1 MLNSK
6 NKIIFYLTFLV
17 ILLGNQLK
25 AQILTIPSPPV
36 IGAKSYLLIDAT
48 TDYTI
53 ASLDPDLKLPPAS
66 ITKLM
71 TAYVVF
77 HALNNDQI
85 SLTDLVTVS
94 EKAWR
99 AEGSR
104 MFIEVG
110 KKVSV
115 ENLLM
120 GMIVQSGNDASIALA
135 EHIAGTE
142 MFFSD
147 LMNQYAQQ
155 LKMTNSYFMNA
166 SGLPDENHYST
177 ANDLAILAKAIINEF
192 PKFYELYSTKEFTYN
207 NIKQPNRNSLLWRDP
222 SVDGVKTGSTS
233 EAGYSLVSS
242 AKRNEMRI
250 ISVVLGTASS
260 KARIDGSQA
269 LLNFGYRFYV
279 TETLLNS
286 NDEFISVKTWKTEKD
301 SIALAVENNYITTLP
316 KGSSKR
322 IEYIKDLPEFIE
334 GPITKGQR
342 IGNLDIQLDGEIL
355 KTVALVALE
364 NNPNGSLIKQIQ
376 DTSRDPQMS
385 LIKTTQPNLPK
396 CNYDCI

>member
-48 TDYTI
+48 TNHTI

-301 SIALAVENNYITTLP
+301 SITLAVENNYITTLP

-355 KTVALVALE
+355 NTIPLVALE

-376 DTSRDPQMS
+376 DTIQ
-385 LIKTTQPNLPK
+385 LWFE
-396 CNYDCI
+396 

>member
-6 NKIIFYLTFLV
+6 YKIIFYLTFLV

-48 TDYTI
+48 TNHTI

-115 ENLLM
+115 EDLLM
-120 GMIVQSGNDASIALA
+120 GLIVQSGNDASIALA

-142 MFFSD
+142 MLFSD

-155 LKMTNSYFMNA
+155 LKMTNTYFMNA

-192 PKFYELYSTKEFTYN
+192 PKFYELYSTKEYTYN

-222 SVDGVKTGSTS
+222 SVDGIKTGSTS

-250 ISVVLGTASS
+250 ISVVLGAASS

-286 NDEFISVKTWKTEKD
+286 NDEFISVKTWKTEKA
-301 SIALAVENNYITTLP
+301 SIALAVESNYITTLP

-355 KTVALVALE
+355 KTIPLIALE

-376 DTSRDPQMS
+376 DTIQ
-385 LIKTTQPNLPK
+385 LWFE
-396 CNYDCI
+396 

>member
-48 TDYTI
+48 TNHTI

-177 ANDLAILAKAIINEF
+177 ANDLALLAKAIINEF

-222 SVDGVKTGSTS
+222 SVDGVKTGRTS

-376 DTSRDPQMS
+376 DTIQ
-385 LIKTTQPNLPK
+385 LWFE
-396 CNYDCI
+396 

>member
-48 TDYTI
+48 TNHTI

-115 ENLLM
+115 EDLLM
-120 GMIVQSGNDASIALA
+120 GLIVQSGNDASIALA

-142 MFFSD
+142 MLFSD
-147 LMNQYAQQ
+147 LMNQYAKQ
-155 LKMTNSYFMNA
+155 LKMTNTYFMNA

-192 PKFYELYSTKEFTYN
+192 PKFYELYSTKEYTYN

-222 SVDGVKTGSTS
+222 SVDGIKTGSTS

-286 NDEFISVKTWKTEKD
+286 NDEFISVKTWKTEKA
-301 SIALAVENNYITTLP
+301 SIALAVESNYITTLP

-334 GPITKGQR
+334 GPIIKGQR

-355 KTVALVALE
+355 KTIPLVALE

-376 DTSRDPQMS
+376 DTIQ
-385 LIKTTQPNLPK
+385 LWFE
-396 CNYDCI
+396 

>member
-48 TDYTI
+48 TNHTI

-115 ENLLM
+115 EDLLM
-120 GMIVQSGNDASIALA
+120 GMIVQSGNDSSIALA

-142 MFFSD
+142 MLFSD

-376 DTSRDPQMS
+376 DTIQ
-385 LIKTTQPNLPK
+385 LWFE
-396 CNYDCI
+396 

>member
-36 IGAKSYLLIDAT
+36 IGAKSYLLIDAA

-115 ENLLM
+115 EDLLM
-120 GMIVQSGNDASIALA
+120 GMIVQSGNDSSIALA

-142 MFFSD
+142 MLFSD

-222 SVDGVKTGSTS
+222 SVDGIKTGSTS

-286 NDEFISVKTWKTEKD
+286 SDEFINVKTWKTEKA
-301 SIALAVENNYITTLP
+301 SIGLAVENNYITTHP

-322 IEYIKDLPEFIE
+322 IEYITDLPEFIE

-342 IGNLDIQLDGEIL
+342 IGNLVIQLDGEIL
-355 KTVALVALE
+355 NTIPLVALE

-376 DTSRDPQMS
+376 DTIQ
-385 LIKTTQPNLPK
+385 LWFE
-396 CNYDCI
+396 

>member
-115 ENLLM
+115 EDLLM
-120 GMIVQSGNDASIALA
+120 GMIVQSGNDSSIALA

-142 MFFSD
+142 MLFSD

-222 SVDGVKTGSTS
+222 SVDGIKTGSTS

-286 NDEFISVKTWKTEKD
+286 NDEFINVKTWKTEKA
-301 SIALAVENNYITTLP
+301 SIGLAVENNYITTLP

-342 IGNLDIQLDGEIL
+342 IGNLVIQLDGEIL
-355 KTVALVALE
+355 NTIPLVALE

-376 DTSRDPQMS
+376 DTIQ
-385 LIKTTQPNLPK
+385 LWFE
-396 CNYDCI
+396 

>member
-48 TDYTI
+48 TNHTI

-115 ENLLM
+115 EDLLM
-120 GMIVQSGNDASIALA
+120 GLIVQSGNDASIALA

-142 MFFSD
+142 MLFSD

-155 LKMTNSYFMNA
+155 LKMTNTYFMNA

-192 PKFYELYSTKEFTYN
+192 PKFYELYSTKEYTYN

-222 SVDGVKTGSTS
+222 SVDGIKTGSTS

-286 NDEFISVKTWKTEKD
+286 NDEFISVKTWKTEKA
-301 SIALAVENNYITTLP
+301 SIALAVESNYITTLP

-322 IEYIKDLPEFIE
+322 IQYIKDLPEFIE
-334 GPITKGQR
+334 GPITKGQQ

-355 KTVALVALE
+355 KTIPLVALE

-376 DTSRDPQMS
+376 DTIQ
-385 LIKTTQPNLPK
+385 LWFE
-396 CNYDCI
+396 

>member
-48 TDYTI
+48 TNHTI

-115 ENLLM
+115 EDLLM
-120 GMIVQSGNDASIALA
+120 GLIVQSGNDASIALA

-142 MFFSD
+142 MLFSD
-147 LMNQYAQQ
+147 LMNQYAKQ
-155 LKMTNSYFMNA
+155 LKMTNTYFMNA

-192 PKFYELYSTKEFTYN
+192 PKFYELYSTKEYTYN

-222 SVDGVKTGSTS
+222 SVDGIKTGSTS

-286 NDEFISVKTWKTEKD
+286 NDEFISVKTWKTEKT
-301 SIALAVENNYITTLP
+301 SIALAVENNYIATLP

-355 KTVALVALE
+355 KTIPLVALE

-376 DTSRDPQMS
+376 DTIQ
-385 LIKTTQPNLPK
+385 LWFE
-396 CNYDCI
+396 

>member
-48 TDYTI
+48 TNHTI

-222 SVDGVKTGSTS
+222 SVDGLKTGSTS

-242 AKRNEMRI
+242 AKKNEMRI

-376 DTSRDPQMS
+376 DTIQ
-385 LIKTTQPNLPK
+385 LWFE
-396 CNYDCI
+396 

>member
-36 IGAKSYLLIDAT
+36 IGAKSYLLIDAA

-115 ENLLM
+115 EDLLM

-142 MFFSD
+142 MLFSD

-222 SVDGVKTGSTS
+222 SVDGIKTGSTS

-286 NDEFISVKTWKTEKD
+286 NDEFINVKTWKTEKA
-301 SIALAVENNYITTLP
+301 SIGLAVENNYITTLP

-322 IEYIKDLPEFIE
+322 IEYITDLPEFIE

-342 IGNLDIQLDGEIL
+342 IGNLVIQLDGEIL
-355 KTVALVALE
+355 KTIPLVALE

-376 DTSRDPQMS
+376 DTIQ
-385 LIKTTQPNLPK
+385 LWFE
-396 CNYDCI
+396 

>member
-115 ENLLM
+115 EDLLM
-120 GMIVQSGNDASIALA
+120 GMIVQSGNDSSIALA

-142 MFFSD
+142 MLFSD

-222 SVDGVKTGSTS
+222 SVDGIKTGSTS

-286 NDEFISVKTWKTEKD
+286 NDEFINVKTWKTEKA
-301 SIALAVENNYITTLP
+301 SISLAVENNYITTLP
-316 KGSSKR
+316 KGNSKR

-342 IGNLDIQLDGEIL
+342 IGNLVIQLDGEIL
-355 KTVALVALE
+355 NTIPLVALE

-376 DTSRDPQMS
+376 DTIQ
-385 LIKTTQPNLPK
+385 LWFE
-396 CNYDCI
+396 

>member
-115 ENLLM
+115 EDLRM
-120 GMIVQSGNDASIALA
+120 GMIVQSGNDSSIALA

-142 MFFSD
+142 MLFSD
-147 LMNQYAQQ
+147 LMNQYAQL

-222 SVDGVKTGSTS
+222 SVDGIKTGSTS

-286 NDEFISVKTWKTEKD
+286 NDEFINVKTWKTEKA
-301 SIALAVENNYITTLP
+301 SISLAVENNYITTLP
-316 KGSSKR
+316 KGNSKS

-342 IGNLDIQLDGEIL
+342 IGNLVIQLDGEIL
-355 KTVALVALE
+355 NTIPLVALE

-376 DTSRDPQMS
+376 DTIQ
-385 LIKTTQPNLPK
+385 LWFE
-396 CNYDCI
+396 

>member
-17 ILLGNQLK
+17 ILLVNQLK

-110 KKVSV
+110 KKVTV
-115 ENLLM
+115 EDLLM

-142 MFFSD
+142 MLFSD

-155 LKMTNSYFMNA
+155 LKMTDSYFMNA

-222 SVDGVKTGSTS
+222 SVDGIKTGSTS

-286 NDEFISVKTWKTEKD
+286 NDEFINVKTWKTEKA
-301 SIALAVENNYITTLP
+301 SIALAVENNYIATLP

-322 IEYIKDLPEFIE
+322 IQYIKDLPEFIE
-334 GPITKGQR
+334 GPLTKGQR
-342 IGNLDIQLDGEIL
+342 IGNLDIQLDGETLQTIP
-355 KTVALVALE
+355 LVALE

-376 DTSRDPQMS
+376 DTIQ
-385 LIKTTQPNLPK
+385 LWFE
-396 CNYDCI
+396 

>member
-48 TDYTI
+48 TNHTI

-115 ENLLM
+115 EDLLM
-120 GMIVQSGNDASIALA
+120 GMIVQSGNDSSIALA

-142 MFFSD
+142 MLFSD

-222 SVDGVKTGSTS
+222 SVDGIKTGSTS

-286 NDEFISVKTWKTEKD
+286 NDEFINVKTWKTKKA
-301 SIALAVENNYITTLP
+301 SIGLAVENNYITTLP

-376 DTSRDPQMS
+376 DTIQ
-385 LIKTTQPNLPK
+385 LWFE
-396 CNYDCI
+396 

>member
-48 TDYTI
+48 TNHTI

-115 ENLLM
+115 EDLLM
-120 GMIVQSGNDASIALA
+120 GLIVQSGNDASIALA

-142 MFFSD
+142 MLFSD
-147 LMNQYAQQ
+147 LMNQYAKQ
-155 LKMTNSYFMNA
+155 LKMTNTYFMNA

-192 PKFYELYSTKEFTYN
+192 PKFYELYSTKEYTYN

-222 SVDGVKTGSTS
+222 SVDGIKTGSTS

-286 NDEFISVKTWKTEKD
+286 NDEFISVKTWKTEKA
-301 SIALAVENNYITTLP
+301 SIALAVESNYVTTLP

-355 KTVALVALE
+355 KTIPLVALE

-376 DTSRDPQMS
+376 DTIQ
-385 LIKTTQPNLPK
+385 LWFE
-396 CNYDCI
+396 

>member
-1 MLNSK
+1 M
-6 NKIIFYLTFLV
+6 
-17 ILLGNQLK
+17 LGNPLK

-115 ENLLM
+115 EDLLM
-120 GMIVQSGNDASIALA
+120 GMIVQSGNDSSIALA

-142 MFFSD
+142 MLFSD

-207 NIKQPNRNSLLWRDP
+207 NIKQPNRNSLL
-222 SVDGVKTGSTS
+222 
-233 EAGYSLVSS
+233 
-242 AKRNEMRI
+242 
-250 ISVVLGTASS
+250 
-260 KARIDGSQA
+260 
-269 LLNFGYRFYV
+269 
-279 TETLLNS
+279 
-286 NDEFISVKTWKTEKD
+286 
-301 SIALAVENNYITTLP
+301 
-316 KGSSKR
+316 
-322 IEYIKDLPEFIE
+322 
-334 GPITKGQR
+334 
-342 IGNLDIQLDGEIL
+342 
-355 KTVALVALE
+355 
-364 NNPNGSLIKQIQ
+364 
-376 DTSRDPQMS
+376 
-385 LIKTTQPNLPK
+385 
-396 CNYDCI
+396 

>member
-48 TDYTI
+48 TNHTI

-222 SVDGVKTGSTS
+222 SVDGLKTGSTS

-376 DTSRDPQMS
+376 DTIQ
-385 LIKTTQPNLPK
+385 LWFE
-396 CNYDCI
+396 

>member
-48 TDYTI
+48 TNHTI

-376 DTSRDPQMS
+376 DTIQ
-385 LIKTTQPNLPK
+385 LWFE
-396 CNYDCI
+396 

>member
-48 TDYTI
+48 TNHTI

-222 SVDGVKTGSTS
+222 SVDGIKTGSTS

-376 DTSRDPQMS
+376 DTIQ
-385 LIKTTQPNLPK
+385 LWFE
-396 CNYDCI
+396 

>member
-48 TDYTI
+48 TNHTI

-155 LKMTNSYFMNA
+155 LKMTNSYFMNS

-376 DTSRDPQMS
+376 DTIQ
-385 LIKTTQPNLPK
+385 LWFE
-396 CNYDCI
+396 

>member
-48 TDYTI
+48 TNHTI

-110 KKVSV
+110 KEVSV

-376 DTSRDPQMS
+376 DTIQ
-385 LIKTTQPNLPK
+385 LWFE
-396 CNYDCI
+396 

>member
-48 TDYTI
+48 TNHTI

-342 IGNLDIQLDGEIL
+342 IGNLVIQLDGEIL
-355 KTVALVALE
+355 NTIPLVALE

-376 DTSRDPQMS
+376 DTIQ
-385 LIKTTQPNLPK
+385 LWFE
-396 CNYDCI
+396 

>member
-115 ENLLM
+115 EDLLM
-120 GMIVQSGNDASIALA
+120 GMIVQSGNDSSIALA

-142 MFFSD
+142 MLFSD

-222 SVDGVKTGSTS
+222 SVDGIKTGSTS

-286 NDEFISVKTWKTEKD
+286 NDEFINVKTWKTEKA
-301 SIALAVENNYITTLP
+301 SIGLAVENNYITTLP

-342 IGNLDIQLDGEIL
+342 IGNLVIQLDGEIL
-355 KTVALVALE
+355 NTIPLVALE
-364 NNPNGSLIKQIQ
+364 SNPNGSLIKQIQ
-376 DTSRDPQMS
+376 DTIQ
-385 LIKTTQPNLPK
+385 LWFE
-396 CNYDCI
+396 

>member
-115 ENLLM
+115 EDLLM
-120 GMIVQSGNDASIALA
+120 GMIVQSGNDSSIALA

-142 MFFSD
+142 MLFSD

-222 SVDGVKTGSTS
+222 SVDGIKTGSTS

-286 NDEFISVKTWKTEKD
+286 NDEFINVKTWKTEKA
-301 SIALAVENNYITTLP
+301 SIGLAVENNYITTLP
-316 KGSSKR
+316 KGNSKR

-342 IGNLDIQLDGEIL
+342 IGNLVIQLDGEIL
-355 KTVALVALE
+355 NTIPLVALE

-376 DTSRDPQMS
+376 DTIQ
-385 LIKTTQPNLPK
+385 LWFE
-396 CNYDCI
+396 

>member
-48 TDYTI
+48 TNHTI

-222 SVDGVKTGSTS
+222 SVDGVKTGRTS

-376 DTSRDPQMS
+376 DTIQ
-385 LIKTTQPNLPK
+385 LWFE
-396 CNYDCI
+396 

>member
-48 TDYTI
+48 TNHTI

-355 KTVALVALE
+355 NTIPLVALE
-364 NNPNGSLIKQIQ
+364 NNPNGSLIKQIL
-376 DTSRDPQMS
+376 DTIQ
-385 LIKTTQPNLPK
+385 LWFE
-396 CNYDCI
+396 

>member
-115 ENLLM
+115 EDLLM
-120 GMIVQSGNDASIALA
+120 GMIVQSGNDSSIALA

-142 MFFSD
+142 MLFSD

-222 SVDGVKTGSTS
+222 SVDGIKTGSTS

-286 NDEFISVKTWKTEKD
+286 NDEFINIKTWKTEKA
-301 SIALAVENNYITTLP
+301 SIGLAVENNYITTLP

-342 IGNLDIQLDGEIL
+342 IGNLVIQLDGEIL
-355 KTVALVALE
+355 NTIPLVALE
-364 NNPNGSLIKQIQ
+364 SNPNGSLIKQIQ
-376 DTSRDPQMS
+376 DTIQ
-385 LIKTTQPNLPK
+385 LWFE
-396 CNYDCI
+396 

>member
-36 IGAKSYLLIDAT
+36 IGAKSYLLIDST
-48 TDYTI
+48 TNHTI

-115 ENLLM
+115 EDLLM
-120 GMIVQSGNDASIALA
+120 GMIVQSGNDSSIALA

-142 MFFSD
+142 MLFSD

-222 SVDGVKTGSTS
+222 SVDGIKTGSTS

-279 TETLLNS
+279 TEALLNS
-286 NDEFISVKTWKTEKD
+286 NDEFINVKTWKTKKA
-301 SIALAVENNYITTLP
+301 SIGLAVENNYITTLP

-376 DTSRDPQMS
+376 DTIQ
-385 LIKTTQPNLPK
+385 LWFE
-396 CNYDCI
+396 

>member
-48 TDYTI
+48 TNHTI

-115 ENLLM
+115 EDLLM
-120 GMIVQSGNDASIALA
+120 GLIVQSGNDASIALA

-142 MFFSD
+142 MLFSD

-155 LKMTNSYFMNA
+155 LKMTNTYFMNA

-222 SVDGVKTGSTS
+222 SVDGIKTGSTS

-286 NDEFISVKTWKTEKD
+286 NDEFISVKTWKTEKA
-301 SIALAVENNYITTLP
+301 SIALAVESNYITTLP

-322 IEYIKDLPEFIE
+322 IQYIKDLPEFIE
-334 GPITKGQR
+334 GPITKGQQ

-355 KTVALVALE
+355 KTIPLVALE

-376 DTSRDPQMS
+376 DTIQ
-385 LIKTTQPNLPK
+385 LWFE
-396 CNYDCI
+396 

>member
-115 ENLLM
+115 EDLLM
-120 GMIVQSGNDASIALA
+120 GLIVQSGNDASIALA

-142 MFFSD
+142 MLFSD

-222 SVDGVKTGSTS
+222 SVDGIKTGSTS

-342 IGNLDIQLDGEIL
+342 IGNLVIQLDGEIL
-355 KTVALVALE
+355 NTIPLVALE

-376 DTSRDPQMS
+376 DTIQ
-385 LIKTTQPNLPK
+385 LWFE
-396 CNYDCI
+396 

>member
-36 IGAKSYLLIDAT
+36 IGAKSYLLIDAA

-115 ENLLM
+115 EDLLM
-120 GMIVQSGNDASIALA
+120 GMIVQSGNDSSIALA

-142 MFFSD
+142 MLFSD

-222 SVDGVKTGSTS
+222 SVDGIKTGSTS

-286 NDEFISVKTWKTEKD
+286 NDEFINIKTWKTEKA
-301 SIALAVENNYITTLP
+301 SIGLAVENNYITTLP
-316 KGSSKR
+316 KGNSKR
-322 IEYIKDLPEFIE
+322 IEYITDLPEFIE

-342 IGNLDIQLDGEIL
+342 IGNLVIQLDGEIL
-355 KTVALVALE
+355 NTIPLVALE

-376 DTSRDPQMS
+376 DTIQ
-385 LIKTTQPNLPK
+385 LWFE
-396 CNYDCI
+396 

>member
-48 TDYTI
+48 TNHTI

-115 ENLLM
+115 EDLLM

-142 MFFSD
+142 MLFSD
-147 LMNQYAQQ
+147 LMNQYAKQ
-155 LKMTNSYFMNA
+155 LKMTNTYFMNA

-192 PKFYELYSTKEFTYN
+192 PKFYELYSTKEYTYN

-222 SVDGVKTGSTS
+222 SVDGIKTGSTS

-286 NDEFISVKTWKTEKD
+286 NDEFISVKTWKTEKA
-301 SIALAVENNYITTLP
+301 SIALAVESNYITTLP

-355 KTVALVALE
+355 KTIPLVALE

-376 DTSRDPQMS
+376 DTIQ
-385 LIKTTQPNLPK
+385 LWFE
-396 CNYDCI
+396 

>member
-1 MLNSK
+1 MLNTK

-48 TDYTI
+48 TNHTI

-376 DTSRDPQMS
+376 DTIQ
-385 LIKTTQPNLPK
+385 LWFE
-396 CNYDCI
+396 

>member
-110 KKVSV
+110 KKVTV
-115 ENLLM
+115 EDLLM

-142 MFFSD
+142 MLFSD

-177 ANDLAILAKAIINEF
+177 ASDLAILAKAIINEF

-222 SVDGVKTGSTS
+222 SVDGIKTGSTS

-286 NDEFISVKTWKTEKD
+286 NDEFISVKTWKTEKA
-301 SIALAVENNYITTLP
+301 SIALAVESNYITTLP

-355 KTVALVALE
+355 KTIPLVALE

-376 DTSRDPQMS
+376 DTIQ
-385 LIKTTQPNLPK
+385 LWFE
-396 CNYDCI
+396 